1 MARERKIGNG
11 AAVAII
17 GIALIIDG
25 IQALLTL
32 TVVGS
37 IVATFVTFIA
47 GFGFFLWFTLLG
59 VKYLGKEGGKKALI
73 GLASLIAELV
83 PFVNALPATTAGVLG
98 IILTERAKEL
108 KQEKGSLGKQDV
120 RKLAAMARYARMRA
134 ARSQMLESAR
144 IAREAKKASDSN
156 STGIV

>member
-1 MARERKIGNG
+1 M
-11 AAVAII
+11 AII
-17 GIALIIDG
+17 GIALIVDG

-98 IILTERAKEL
+98 IILTERAREL
-108 KQEKGSLGKQDV
+108 KQARAGGIPNRS
-120 RKLAAMARYARMRA
+120 AAQARLLRMRQARA
-134 ARSQMLESAR
+134 AREAR
-144 IAREAKKASDSN
+144 AREERETAEAERH
-156 STGIV
+156 GA